1 MENLNGWD
9 CKRSILSEQLRGGN
23 RQLPSFLC
31 FCFVLNSLRVLEEEP
46 PRPSVGLALP
56 TEQRK
61 RTAGAD
67 EKAEDSYATL
77 L

>member
-1 MENLNGWD
+1 MAGTVNVLY
-9 CKRSILSEQLRGGN
+9 SQSSSEEVTDNCHL
-23 RQLPSFLC
+23 FLC

-67 EKAEDSYATL
+67 EKTEDSYATL